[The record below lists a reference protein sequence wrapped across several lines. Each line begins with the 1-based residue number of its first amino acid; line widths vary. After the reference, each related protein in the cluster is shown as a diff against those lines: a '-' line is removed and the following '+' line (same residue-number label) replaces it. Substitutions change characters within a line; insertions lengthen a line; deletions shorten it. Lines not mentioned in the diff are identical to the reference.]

1 MKTEY
6 YGKCHYSTFHS
17 AYCSCV
23 GAYFPPH
30 IDYRADYLNHQCHY
44 KYACHEMRYVHT
56 LHNIHTDEIAK
67 DRNDVWHHTALT
79 LTEFDKSPTLV
90 MAIETDEKRGKKD
103 GEYIYKSKHHYLV
116 RQWQKTQITERKQ
129 CYESHGG
136 EVKGIENRAQHSR
149 SQYYFIGSLHSSLFT
164 LHSFLFILY
173 SFLILFTGIPSISRY
188 FDTVRLAIG

>member
-1 MKTEY
+1 
-6 YGKCHYSTFHS
+6 
-17 AYCSCV
+17 
-23 GAYFPPH
+23 
-30 IDYRADYLNHQCHY
+30 
-44 KYACHEMRYVHT
+44 MRYMHA
-56 LHNIHTDEIAK
+56 LHDIDADEIAE
-67 DRNDVWHHTALT
+67 DRNDVGHHTALT

-103 GEYIYKSKHHYLV
+103 SEYIYKSKHHYLV

-164 LHSFLFILY
+164 LHSFSSFFLFILY

>member
-1 MKTEY
+1 MENATIAP
-6 YGKCHYSTFHS
+6 S
-17 AYCSCV
+17 SCV

-67 DRNDVWHHTALT
+67 DRNDIWHHTALT

-103 GEYIYKSKHHYLV
+103 SEYIYKSKYHYLV

-164 LHSFLFILY
+164 LHSLLFPHPLHRY
-173 SFLILFTGIPSISRY
+173 SQHL
-188 FDTVRLAIG
+188 TVFRHRAPGYRITPLRQYLA